1 MNAGDLAE
9 KGAEVRAES
18 EPKVVDRMK
27 RSKPRIRIEMEMET
41 KTQLGPGGL
50 SISKR
55 LQKLVISLYL
65 LSIQLPVALE

>member
-1 MNAGDLAE
+1 
-9 KGAEVRAES
+9 
-18 EPKVVDRMK
+18 
-27 RSKPRIRIEMEMET
+27 MEMET